1 MTHDLLATIR
11 QPILADFK
19 KLDAFILNEL
29 HSDISLIQTIIDHI
43 VKSGGKRLRPLVV
56 LLFAKA
62 AGYTGTI
69 EHVELAAIIEFVH
82 TATLLH
88 DDVIDNSLLRRGQN
102 TANALYGNQASVL
115 VGDFLYSRSFQILTR
130 RSNVPIMQVL
140 ANTTNAIAEGEVL
153 QLMNCNNPHT
163 TETDYYQV
171 IERKTAKL
179 FESAC
184 EIGVML
190 NTSASYQ
197 EAARIYGLQI
207 GYAFQII
214 DDALDYSGSAEQIG
228 KNVGDDL
235 AEGKPT
241 LPLIYT
247 LRHADNTLKEKIH
260 EAITEG
266 SKQYLT
272 DIIDAMHHC
281 HAFDYCRQK
290 TTEHLRLAET
300 ALTPLPDSPYK
311 QALIHLLQFVVERKC

>member
-1 MTHDLLATIR
+1 MTSDLLATIR
-11 QPILADFK
+11 QPILADLK
-19 KLDAFILNEL
+19 QLDAFILDEL
-29 HSDISLIQTIIDHI
+29 HSDISLIQTVIDHI

-62 AGYTGTI
+62 AGYTGAI

-88 DDVIDNSLLRRGQN
+88 DDVIDNSLLRRGQD

-130 RSNVPIMQVL
+130 RSNVPLMQVL

-153 QLMNCNNPHT
+153 QLMNCNNPHI
-163 TETDYYQV
+163 TETDYYRV

-184 EIGVML
+184 EIGAML
-190 NTSASYQ
+190 NTTSAYQ
-197 EAARIYGLQI
+197 DAARIYGLQI

-214 DDALDYSGSAEQIG
+214 DDALDYSGSALQIG
-228 KNVGDDL
+228 KNIGDDL

-247 LRHADNTLKEKIH
+247 LRHADKVLKEKIH
-260 EAITEG
+260 YSITEG

-272 DIIDAMHHC
+272 DIIDAMHDC
-281 HAFDYCRQK
+281 QAFDYCIQK
-290 TTEHLRLAET
+290 TREHLTLAQT
-300 ALTPLPDSPYK
+300 ALTHFPDSPYR
-311 QALIHLLQFVVERKC
+311 QALIHLLQFVVDRKF